1 MAKSE
6 TAAKPDD
13 TALLP
18 PTTAYEDV
26 LRKYGV
32 TPDDMYIPAAPTI
45 YKSNL
50 RKLASL
56 TTPVVDNN
64 GEAIPKVKGHTGPL
78 MFLEKTGE
86 ITPEVSRF
94 SGYDGFY
101 IYRVLHPK
109 HGETVLTIGRPEGDK
124 RVPVVDYLETLK
136 AGAWFQVAEIETGSG
151 FGTYVVVP
159 VQRAH

>member
-1 MAKSE
+1 MANSD
-6 TAAKPDD
+6 TTVKPTD
-13 TALLP
+13 TSLLP
-18 PTTAYEDV
+18 PTSAYDDV

-32 TPDDMYIPAAPTI
+32 TPDDMYVPPAPTI

-50 RKLASL
+50 RKLASI
-56 TTPVVDNN
+56 TTPLMDNQ
-64 GEAIPKVKGHTGPL
+64 GETIPKVKGHTGPL
-78 MFLEKTGE
+78 MFLEKSGE
-86 ITPEVSRF
+86 ITPKESRF

-124 RVPVVDYLETLK
+124 HVPVVDYLDTLK

-151 FGTYVVVP
+151 FGTYIVVP
-159 VQRAH
+159 VQRAK